1 MSHLNRLD
9 SMKRMFLLLAAGLI
23 LAACGGP
30 ATDQQA
36 EERIEDHAI
45 TVLVENPM
53 EYEGKTVRFEGIL
66 HHMCRHSGDKMRVVQ
81 MDDSEMSIQVMLG
94 QYMNQFSP
102 EMEGSE
108 LTIIGNLKTE
118 VMNMEELDEEDHDC
132 ETTEEAL
139 ELMAERGIDPNI
151 RPYVELKGFEVR

>member
-1 MSHLNRLD
+1 MNRL
-9 SMKRMFLLLAAGLI
+9 FLLLAAGVI
-23 LAACGGP
+23 LAACGGT

-45 TVLVENPM
+45 AALVENPM
-53 EYEGKTVRFEGIL
+53 EHEGKTIRFEGIL

-94 QYMNQFSP
+94 EYMNQFSP

-108 LTIIGNLKTE
+108 LTIIGSLKTE
-118 VMNMEELDEEDHDC
+118 VMNMEELEDEDHDC
-132 ETTEEAL
+132 ETTGEAVKM
-139 ELMAERGIDPNI
+139 MAERGIDPNI